1 MANQDGAEIDLSEGE
16 WLPQPRGARTMIFQK
31 DVDPTSVSPESY
43 ALAIELRALAQRV
56 GTSLNA
62 YARRVNWDRS
72 TISRYLSG
80 VLVPPADFVERLILD
95 GDRHLGVELTVD
107 ARTLVHRLQR
117 EALRAASPTSAD
129 IQDLRDELAE
139 AERHSGL
146 LQQETRL
153 LRDMLKAAHSQLDEQ
168 EVQIRAIERS
178 AAADRLTQ
186 RAELAVWSTN
196 YEGLRSERDRLQ
208 SLLDKLKHELVE
220 AERRAATAEERCAAL
235 ERQLEAAEEAEDEE
249 WEELER
255 RTQGPVSSSASSNSP
270 TFSAPY
276 KANDDTDLQAVVLE
290 LERQDPVGQRMASI
304 LVAAMD
310 RVIDGPRTGR
320 FHLGQISALE
330 RSSLHAITA
339 NLIQHEFGFPDGHP
353 TDFLVAGI
361 QVRYRFSTLQGW
373 GIPASALNQVCL
385 LVEVGEEG
393 RHWNMGIVR
402 ATPEHLGSYGNRD
415 GKRHLSA
422 TGVSAVRWLHREAM
436 LPISVMADLPAA
448 TLENITCH
456 KNAQV
461 RVDNLFRSIQGRPI
475 DRQTIV
481 ALARSAIHGERRAR
495 ESRARL
501 VPEGIL
507 VLTLRDDQLI
517 SDLQLPAL
525 GPSQWLSIRLVRM
538 QPDHGSTPSTLLAG
552 ERWCAARLQDPI
564 EELPMRRY

>member
-56 GTSLNA
+56 GTSLSA

-72 TISRYLSG
+72 TVSRYLSG
-80 VLVPPADFVERLILD
+80 VLVPPAEFVERLILD

-107 ARTLVHRLQR
+107 ARALVHRLQR

-129 IQDLRDELAE
+129 IQELRDELAE

-153 LRDMLKAAHSQLDEQ
+153 LRDMLKAAHSQLDDQ
-168 EVQIRAIERS
+168 EAQIQAIERS

-208 SLLDKLKHELVE
+208 SLLDKLRHELVE

-255 RTQGPVSSSASSNSP
+255 RTQGPKPSSNFA
-270 TFSAPY
+270 TFTGSTT
-276 KANDDTDLQAVVLE
+276 ANEDTDFHAVILE
-290 LERQDPVGQRMASI
+290 LERQDPAGLRMAAI
-304 LVAAMD
+304 LVEAMD

-339 NLIQHEFGFPDGHP
+339 NLIQNEFGFPDGHP
-353 TDFLVAGI
+353 TDFLIAGV
-361 QVRYRFSTLQGW
+361 QVRYRFSTLKGW
-373 GIPASALNQVCL
+373 GIPASAINQICL
-385 LVEVGEEG
+385 LVEMDEEDH
-393 RHWNMGIVR
+393 HWNMGIVR
-402 ATPEHLGSYGNRD
+402 AAPEHLGSYGNRD

-422 TGVSAVRWLHREAM
+422 AGVSAVRWLHRKVE
-436 LPISVMADLPAA
+436 LPISVLADLPAA
-448 TLENITCH
+448 TLENITSH
-456 KNAQV
+456 KSAMV
-461 RVDNLFRSIQGRPI
+461 RVDNLFRSVQGRPI
-475 DRQTIV
+475 DRQTVV

-495 ESRARL
+495 ESRERL
-501 VPEGIL
+501 VSEGIL
-507 VLTLRDDQLI
+507 VLTRHDHQLI

-538 QPDHGSTPSTLLAG
+538 RPDHGSAPSTLLAG
-552 ERWCAARLQDPI
+552 ERWCAARIQDPI
-564 EELPMRRY
+564 EELPIRRY